1 MYKLKRINYSLI
13 IMVITVHICKQE
25 FVQKVMPTKSA
36 LFFTNSI
43 QLNDFKVFEIP
54 TSCTCP
60 WDRWNTHSE
69 FLLNVQLFF
78 SEINQYLSQE
88 QLINMSFHNNV
99 IIFFSDPTSDS
110 DWLTSI
116 TWRSCTSKHFQRQLK
131 WLPKQKYFVF

>member
-1 MYKLKRINYSLI
+1 MHKLKRINYSLI

-43 QLNDFKVFEIP
+43 QLNDFKVFEKP

-116 TWRSCTSKHFQRQLK
+116 TWRSCTSKHFQSHLK